1 MRRVLLNTLF
11 YLSCY
16 FLSRHFCL
24 FLDIGNR
31 DHVLCVIGKN
41 AAGQYTDCKKNCN
54 LRQDSYLFPF
64 HNHQIQSPPEFPFFP
79 ASVLSRLSRASGS
92 FFQDS
97 LASFARRMRVAHK
110 GNIFRTCEACAA
122 ASVLHSQEPLHRM
135 EWRFIRHVGIRMI
148 IHVWPTVFPVRQ
160 SFIAPFL
167 LYLFFLLSC
176 ILKYSNILLFHGLCF
191 CSRSR

>member
-1 MRRVLLNTLF
+1 MPLANILITKRIATCVRIPIFFRFIIINYRLLR
-11 YLSCY
+11 S
-16 FLSRHFCL
+16 SRSFRLPRCPD
-24 FLDIGNR
+24 FPGPW
-31 DHVLCVIGKN
+31 VI
-41 AAGQYTDCKKNCN
+41 
-54 LRQDSYLFPF
+54 
-64 HNHQIQSPPEFPFFP
+64 
-79 ASVLSRLSRASGS
+79 LSRLACGS
-92 FFQDS
+92 SLLRVFSLTS
-97 LASFARRMRVAHK
+97 LACRMRVAHK

-148 IHVWPTVFPVRQ
+148 IHVWPTVLPVRQ

-176 ILKYSNILLFHGLCF
+176 ILKYPNILLFHGLCF

>member
-79 ASVLSRLSRASGS
+79 ASVLSRFSRALGDSFKTRLRVLLAGCGLPIRATSSAHAKHVLPPPFCIHRNLCTAWSGDLS
-92 FFQDS
+92 DMS
-97 LASFARRMRVAHK
+97 AS
-110 GNIFRTCEACAA
+110 E
-122 ASVLHSQEPLHRM
+122 
-135 EWRFIRHVGIRMI
+135 
-148 IHVWPTVFPVRQ
+148 
-160 SFIAPFL
+160 
-167 LYLFFLLSC
+167 
-176 ILKYSNILLFHGLCF
+176 
-191 CSRSR
+191 